1 MRKFHS
7 GNILKVIVSS
17 SERLF
22 AACQEMAVIIVDAGE
37 VFDTHGL
44 AMAILSESVQILRFE
59 FLVPFETVMSAPPLD
74 LKLPH
79 KTASRHRSVSLDSQR
94 DHIISC
100 SAHNLTLLV

>member
-1 MRKFHS
+1 
-7 GNILKVIVSS
+7 
-17 SERLF
+17 
-22 AACQEMAVIIVDAGE
+22 MAVIIVDAGE

-79 KTASRHRSVSLDSQR
+79 KTASRHRCPARRKQVLYDPSPIKWQIASLKEDRGQG
-94 DHIISC
+94 ISIPEEM
-100 SAHNLTLLV
+100 A